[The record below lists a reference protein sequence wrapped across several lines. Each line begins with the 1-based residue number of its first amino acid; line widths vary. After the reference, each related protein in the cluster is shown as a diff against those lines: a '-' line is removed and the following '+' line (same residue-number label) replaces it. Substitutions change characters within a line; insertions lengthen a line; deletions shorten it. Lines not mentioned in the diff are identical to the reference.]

1 MYKDLI
7 LEHVP
12 GARLICEPTGRNTA
26 PSIGLAAVHLLAE
39 DPDAIMIV
47 LPADHSVADEA
58 KLVTTLNNAVA
69 LADAEDLLVTIGV
82 EPTYANTGYGYIRR
96 GARLAHSGFTV
107 NRFFEKPNL
116 ERAQQYFESGNFY
129 WNSGMFIWRAATILA
144 TIRDEM
150 PELHLGLMKIA
161 ESIGTPNHD
170 AVLAEIFPTLENIS
184 IDFGILEHARNCAVV
199 ASESFGWNDIGS
211 WDAWAQ
217 HFEKDADGNLQ
228 HGDTLIIDSVNCVV
242 NSEKRFTAV
251 LGAEDLVVIDSPD
264 ALLVCPRSRVQDVRA
279 IVEELKRRGRTQLV

>member
-1 MYKDLI
+1 
-7 LEHVP
+7 
-12 GARLICEPTGRNTA
+12 
-26 PSIGLAAVHLLAE
+26 
-39 DPDAIMIV
+39 MIV